1 MVPPLDVFRVTNNK
15 PTWLGSTESLSKA
28 LELIR
33 NSGAGAYFVFS
44 QETGHKKFYK
54 VNANGVPYPVP
65 DLNA

>member
-1 MVPPLDVFRVTNNK
+1 
-15 PTWLGSTESLSKA
+15 LGSTESLSKA

-54 VNANGVPYPVP
+54 VNRNGVPYPVP